1 MLHTGKWTVT
11 TTESEA
17 IFQSL
22 TVTNTKTLNIPALA
36 QGSCIRYLLTQ
47 IVGIL
52 DQSYSGKYHLVVK
65 SPEQANPGVFDFPSF
80 GVLNVQ
86 QTQELRSTSRP
97 CTPEEAMPAPG
108 ATNPTANATGL
119 PITAVDRNVSPLPE
133 PLPVRATL
141 LSVA

>member
-1 MLHTGKWTVT
+1 MT

-97 CTPEEAMPAPG
+97 CTPEEAMPVPG